1 MITNKFNLPDFVV
14 DALTYSDYSRG
25 DSNISVT
32 QLIDSPRIARLQR
45 EHAGEQSKD
54 AVDFVWSRFG
64 TSVHTMFEES
74 LKATGSDV
82 ITEERLFTETQG
94 WKLSGAI
101 DAQEVA
107 DDGVTISDFKVTSAW
122 SVIFDKSSWHTQLN
136 VYAYLV
142 RKAKGQTV
150 KKLQIVALL
159 RDWVKRKA
167 EQGGDYPTAP
177 IVVLDI
183 PMWSEAEQ
191 DAYVERQM
199 RNHIQATKVYRT
211 LTDQPLIFC
220 TSEETW
226 EKETVYAVMK
236 KGRKSAVRLYKTEA
250 EAEERAE
257 KEGRWIYYN
266 ANAPRRSI
274 NHYVEVRKG
283 EKTRCKGDWCGVSKW
298 CDQYQSEAKEQ
309 FLDKFGV

>member
-1 MITNKFNLPDFVV
+1 MVTNKFDLPKFVV
-14 DALTYSDYSRG
+14 DALTYSDYTRG
-25 DSNISVT
+25 DSDISVT

-45 EHAGEQSKD
+45 EHADEQTKD

-94 WKLSGAI
+94 WSLSGAI
-101 DAQEVA
+101 DAQEVS
-107 DDGVTISDFKVTSAW
+107 DDGVIISDFKVTSAW

-159 RDWVKRKA
+159 RDWVRSKA
-167 EQGGDYPTAP
+167 QQGGEYPTAP

-191 DAYVERQM
+191 DAYVESQIKKHM
-199 RNHIQATKVYRT
+199 EATN
-211 LTDQPLIFC
+211 TDQPLIFC
-220 TSEETW
+220 TSEEAW
-226 EKETVYAVMK
+226 QKDTVYAVMK
-236 KGRKSAVRLYKTEA
+236 KGRKSAVKLYKTEA
-250 EAEERAE
+250 EAVERAE
-257 KEGRWIYYN
+257 KEG
-266 ANAPRRSI
+266 S
-274 NHYVEVRKG
+274 NHSVEVRKG

-309 FLDKFGV
+309 FLDKLGV

>member
-32 QLIDSPRIARLQR
+32 QLIDSPRIAQLQR
-45 EHAGEQSKD
+45 EHADEQTKD

-82 ITEERLFTETQG
+82 VTEERLFTETQG

-159 RDWVKRKA
+159 RDWVRRKA

-191 DAYVERQM
+191 DAYVESQM
-199 RNHIQATKVYRT
+199 RQHIEATN
-211 LTDQPLIFC
+211 TDQPLIFC

-257 KEGRWIYYN
+257 KEG
-266 ANAPRRSI
+266 S
-274 NHYVEVRKG
+274 NHSVEVRKG

>member
-1 MITNKFNLPDFVV
+1 MITNKFDLPKFVV
-14 DALTYSDYSRG
+14 DALTYSDYTRG
-25 DSNISVT
+25 DSDISVT

-45 EHAGEQSKD
+45 EHADEQTKD

-101 DAQEVA
+101 DAQEVS
-107 DDGVTISDFKVTSAW
+107 DDGVIISVFKVTSAW

-159 RDWVKRKA
+159 RDWVRSKA
-167 EQGGDYPTAP
+167 QQGGEYPTAP

-191 DAYVERQM
+191 DAYVESQIKKHM
-199 RNHIQATKVYRT
+199 EATN
-211 LTDQPLIFC
+211 TDQPLIFC

-226 EKETVYAVMK
+226 QKDTVYAVMK
-236 KGRKSAVRLYKTEA
+236 KGRKSAVKLYKTEP
-250 EAEERAE
+250 EAVERAE
-257 KEGRWIYYN
+257 KEG
-266 ANAPRRSI
+266 S
-274 NHYVEVRKG
+274 NHSVEVRKG

-309 FLDKFGV
+309 FLDKLGV

>member
-1 MITNKFNLPDFVV
+1 MVTNKFKLPQFVV
-14 DALTYSDYSRG
+14 DALTHSDYTRG
-25 DSNISVT
+25 DSDISVT

-45 EHAGEQSKD
+45 EHADEQTKD

-64 TSVHTMFEES
+64 TSVHVMFEES

-94 WKLSGAI
+94 WSLSGAI
-101 DAQEVA
+101 DAQEVS
-107 DDGVTISDFKVTSAW
+107 DDGVIISDFKVTSAW

-159 RDWVKRKA
+159 RDWVRRKA
-167 EQGGDYPTAP
+167 EQGGEYPTAP

-191 DAYVERQM
+191 DAYVESQIKKHM
-199 RNHIQATKVYRT
+199 EATN
-211 LTDQPLIFC
+211 TDQPLIFC
-220 TSEETW
+220 SSEETW
-226 EKETVYAVMK
+226 QKDTVYAVMK
-236 KGRKSAVRLYKTEA
+236 KGRKSAVKLYKTEA
-250 EAEERAE
+250 EAVERAE
-257 KEGRWIYYN
+257 KEG
-266 ANAPRRSI
+266 S
-274 NHYVEVRKG
+274 NHSVEVRKG

-309 FLDKFGV
+309 FLDQLGV

>member
-1 MITNKFNLPDFVV
+1 MVTNKFNLPEFVV

-25 DSNISVT
+25 DSDISVT
-32 QLIDSPRIARLQR
+32 QLIDSPRIAQLQQQ
-45 EHAGEQSKD
+45 HAGEQSKD

-74 LKATGSDV
+74 LKATGSAV

-107 DDGVTISDFKVTSAW
+107 DDGVIISDFKVTSVW
-122 SVIFDKSSWHTQLN
+122 SVVFDKSSWHKQLN

-159 RDWVKRKA
+159 RDWVRRKA
-167 EQGGDYPTAP
+167 EQGGDYPSAP
-177 IVVLDI
+177 IVVIDI
-183 PMWSEAEQ
+183 PLWSDEKQ
-191 DAYVERQM
+191 DAYVESQIKM
-199 RNHIQATKVYRT
+199 HIEATN
-211 LTDQPLIFC
+211 TDQPLISC
-220 TSEETW
+220 TSEEMW

-236 KGRKSAVRLYKTEA
+236 KGRKSAVRLYKSKP

-257 KEGRWIYYN
+257 KEG
-266 ANAPRRSI
+266 S
-274 NHYVEVRKG
+274 NHSVEVRKG

-298 CDQYQSEAKEQ
+298 CDQYQLGLK
-309 FLDKFGV
+309 

>member
-1 MITNKFNLPDFVV
+1 MVTNKFKLPQFVV
-14 DALTYSDYSRG
+14 DALTHSDYTRG
-25 DSNISVT
+25 DSDISVT

-45 EHAGEQSKD
+45 EHADEQTKD

-94 WKLSGAI
+94 WSLSGAI
-101 DAQEVA
+101 DAQEVS
-107 DDGVTISDFKVTSAW
+107 DDGVIISDFKVTSAW

-159 RDWVKRKA
+159 RDWVRRKA
-167 EQGGDYPTAP
+167 EQGGEYPTAP

-191 DAYVERQM
+191 DAYVESQIKKHM
-199 RNHIQATKVYRT
+199 EATN
-211 LTDQPLIFC
+211 TDQPLIFC
-220 TSEETW
+220 TSEEAW
-226 EKETVYAVMK
+226 QKDTVYAVMK
-236 KGRKSAVRLYKTEA
+236 KGRKSAVKLYKTEA
-250 EAEERAE
+250 EAVERAE
-257 KEGRWIYYN
+257 KEG
-266 ANAPRRSI
+266 S
-274 NHYVEVRKG
+274 NHSVEVRKG

-309 FLDKFGV
+309 FLDQLGV

>member
-32 QLIDSPRIARLQR
+32 QLIDSPRIARLQQ
-45 EHAGEQSKD
+45 EHADEQSKD

-82 ITEERLFTETQG
+82 ITEERLFAETQG
-94 WKLSGAI
+94 WSLSGAI
-101 DAQEVA
+101 DAQEVS
-107 DDGVTISDFKVTSAW
+107 DDGVIISDFKVTSAW
-122 SVIFDKSSWHTQLN
+122 SVIYGKSSWDTQLN

-159 RDWVKRKA
+159 RDWVRSKA
-167 EQGGDYPTAP
+167 QQGGEYPTAP

-191 DAYVERQM
+191 DAYVESQIKKHM
-199 RNHIQATKVYRT
+199 EATN
-211 LTDQPLIFC
+211 TDQPLIFC
-220 TSEETW
+220 TSEEIW
-226 EKETVYAVMK
+226 QKDTVYAVMK
-236 KGRKSAVRLYKTEA
+236 KGRKSAVKLYKTEA
-250 EAEERAE
+250 EAVERAE
-257 KEGRWIYYN
+257 KEG
-266 ANAPRRSI
+266 S
-274 NHYVEVRKG
+274 NHSVEVRKG

-309 FLDKFGV
+309 FLDQLGV

>member
-1 MITNKFNLPDFVV
+1 MVTNKFKLPQFVV
-14 DALTYSDYSRG
+14 DALTHSDYTRG
-25 DSNISVT
+25 DSDISVT

-45 EHAGEQSKD
+45 EHADEQTKD

-64 TSVHTMFEES
+64 TSVHVMFEES

-94 WKLSGAI
+94 WSLSGAI
-101 DAQEVA
+101 DAQEVS
-107 DDGVTISDFKVTSAW
+107 DDGVIISDFKVTSAW
-122 SVIFDKSSWHTQLN
+122 SVIYGKSSWNTQLN

-159 RDWVKRKA
+159 RDWVRSKA
-167 EQGGDYPTAP
+167 QQGGEYPTAP

-191 DAYVERQM
+191 DAYVESQIKKHM
-199 RNHIQATKVYRT
+199 EATN
-211 LTDQPLIFC
+211 TDQPLIFC

-226 EKETVYAVMK
+226 QKDTVYAVMK
-236 KGRKSAVRLYKTEA
+236 KGRKSAVKLYKTEP
-250 EAEERAE
+250 EAVERAE
-257 KEGRWIYYN
+257 KEG
-266 ANAPRRSI
+266 S
-274 NHYVEVRKG
+274 NHSVEVRKG

-309 FLDKFGV
+309 FLDQLGV

>member
-1 MITNKFNLPDFVV
+1 MVTNKFKLPQFVV
-14 DALTYSDYSRG
+14 DALTHSDYTRG
-25 DSNISVT
+25 DSDISVT

-45 EHAGEQSKD
+45 EHADEQTKD

-64 TSVHTMFEES
+64 TSVHVMFEES

-94 WKLSGAI
+94 WSLSGAI
-101 DAQEVA
+101 DAQEVS
-107 DDGVTISDFKVTSAW
+107 DDGVIISDFKVTSAW

-159 RDWVKRKA
+159 RDWVRRKA
-167 EQGGDYPTAP
+167 EQGGEYPTAP

-191 DAYVERQM
+191 DAYVESQIKKHM
-199 RNHIQATKVYRT
+199 EATN
-211 LTDQPLIFC
+211 TDQPLIFC
-220 TSEETW
+220 SSEETW
-226 EKETVYAVMK
+226 QKDTVYAVMK
-236 KGRKSAVRLYKTEA
+236 KGRKSAVKLYKTEP
-250 EAEERAE
+250 EAVERAE
-257 KEGRWIYYN
+257 KEG
-266 ANAPRRSI
+266 S
-274 NHYVEVRKG
+274 NHSVEVRKG

-309 FLDKFGV
+309 FLDKLGV

>member
-1 MITNKFNLPDFVV
+1 MVTNKFDLPQFVV
-14 DALTYSDYSRG
+14 DALTHSDYTRG
-25 DSNISVT
+25 DSDISVT

-45 EHAGEQSKD
+45 EHADEQTKD

-101 DAQEVA
+101 DAQEVS
-107 DDGVTISDFKVTSAW
+107 DDGVIISDFKVTSAW

-159 RDWVKRKA
+159 RDWVRSKA
-167 EQGGDYPTAP
+167 QQGGEYPTAP

-191 DAYVERQM
+191 DAYVESQIKKHM
-199 RNHIQATKVYRT
+199 EATN
-211 LTDQPLIFC
+211 TDQPLIFC

-226 EKETVYAVMK
+226 QKDTVYAVMK
-236 KGRKSAVRLYKTEA
+236 KGRKSAVRLYKTEP
-250 EAEERAE
+250 EAVERAE
-257 KEGRWIYYN
+257 KEG
-266 ANAPRRSI
+266 S
-274 NHYVEVRKG
+274 NHSVEVRKG

-309 FLDKFGV
+309 FLDKLGV

>member
-1 MITNKFNLPDFVV
+1 MVTNKFDLPQFVV
-14 DALTYSDYSRG
+14 DALTHSDYTRG
-25 DSNISVT
+25 DSDISVT

-45 EHAGEQSKD
+45 EHADEQTKD

-94 WKLSGAI
+94 WSLSGAI
-101 DAQEVA
+101 DAQEVS
-107 DDGVTISDFKVTSAW
+107 DDGVIISDFKVTSAW

-159 RDWVKRKA
+159 RDWVRSKA
-167 EQGGDYPTAP
+167 QQGGEYPTAP

-191 DAYVERQM
+191 DAYVDSQIKKHME
-199 RNHIQATKVYRT
+199 ATN
-211 LTDQPLIFC
+211 TDQPLIFC

-226 EKETVYAVMK
+226 QKDTVYAVMK
-236 KGRKSAVRLYKTEA
+236 KGRKSAVKLYKTES
-250 EAEERAE
+250 EAVERAE
-257 KEGRWIYYN
+257 KEG
-266 ANAPRRSI
+266 S
-274 NHYVEVRKG
+274 NHSVEVRKG

-309 FLDKFGV
+309 FLDKLGV

>member
-1 MITNKFNLPDFVV
+1 MVTNKFNLPKFVV
-14 DALTYSDYSRG
+14 DALTYSDYTRG
-25 DSNISVT
+25 DSDISVT

-45 EHAGEQSKD
+45 EHADEQTKD

-74 LKATGSDV
+74 LKSTGSDV

-94 WKLSGAI
+94 WSLSGAI
-101 DAQEVA
+101 DAQEVS
-107 DDGVTISDFKVTSAW
+107 DDGVIISDFKVTSAW
-122 SVIFDKSSWHTQLN
+122 SVIYGKSSWNTQLN

-159 RDWVKRKA
+159 RDWVRSKA
-167 EQGGDYPTAP
+167 QQGGEYPTAP

-191 DAYVERQM
+191 DAYVESQIKKHM
-199 RNHIQATKVYRT
+199 EATN
-211 LTDQPLIFC
+211 TDQPLIFC

-226 EKETVYAVMK
+226 QKDTVYAVMK
-236 KGRKSAVRLYKTEA
+236 RGRKSAVKLYKTEA

-257 KEGRWIYYN
+257 KEG
-266 ANAPRRSI
+266 S
-274 NHYVEVRKG
+274 NHSVEVRKG

-309 FLDKFGV
+309 FLDKLGV

>member
-1 MITNKFNLPDFVV
+1 MITNKFDLPKFVV
-14 DALTYSDYSRG
+14 DALTYSDYTRG
-25 DSNISVT
+25 DSDISVT

-45 EHAGEQSKD
+45 EHADEQTKD

-101 DAQEVA
+101 DAQEVS
-107 DDGVTISDFKVTSAW
+107 DDGVIISDFKVTSAW

-159 RDWVKRKA
+159 RDWVRSKA
-167 EQGGDYPTAP
+167 QQGGEYPTAP

-191 DAYVERQM
+191 DAYVESQIKKHM
-199 RNHIQATKVYRT
+199 EATN
-211 LTDQPLIFC
+211 TDQPLIFC

-226 EKETVYAVMK
+226 QKDTVYAVMK
-236 KGRKSAVRLYKTEA
+236 KGRKSAVKLYKTEP
-250 EAEERAE
+250 EAVERAE
-257 KEGRWIYYN
+257 KEG
-266 ANAPRRSI
+266 S
-274 NHYVEVRKG
+274 NHSVEVRKG

-309 FLDKFGV
+309 FLDKLGV

>member
-1 MITNKFNLPDFVV
+1 MVTNKFKLPQFVV
-14 DALTYSDYSRG
+14 DALTHSDYTRG
-25 DSNISVT
+25 DSDISVT

-45 EHAGEQSKD
+45 EHADEQTKD

-74 LKATGSDV
+74 LKSTGSDV
-82 ITEERLFTETQG
+82 ITEERLFTEDQG

-101 DAQEVA
+101 DAQEVS
-107 DDGVTISDFKVTSAW
+107 DDGVIISDFKVTSAW
-122 SVIFDKSSWHTQLN
+122 SVIYGKSSWNTQLN

-159 RDWVKRKA
+159 RDWVRSKA
-167 EQGGDYPTAP
+167 QQGGEYPTAP

-191 DAYVERQM
+191 DAYVESQIKKHM
-199 RNHIQATKVYRT
+199 EATN
-211 LTDQPLIFC
+211 TDQPLIFC

-226 EKETVYAVMK
+226 QKDTVYAVMK
-236 KGRKSAVRLYKTEA
+236 KGRKSAVKLYKTEA

-257 KEGRWIYYN
+257 KEG
-266 ANAPRRSI
+266 S
-274 NHYVEVRKG
+274 NHSVEVRKG

-309 FLDKFGV
+309 FLDKLGV

>member
-1 MITNKFNLPDFVV
+1 MVTNKFNLPQFVV
-14 DALTYSDYSRG
+14 DALTHSDYTRG
-25 DSNISVT
+25 DSDISVT

-45 EHAGEQSKD
+45 EHADEQTKD

-64 TSVHTMFEES
+64 TSVHVMFEES

-101 DAQEVA
+101 DAQEVS
-107 DDGVTISDFKVTSAW
+107 DDGVIISDFKVTSAW
-122 SVIFDKSSWHTQLN
+122 SVIYGKSSWNTQLN

-159 RDWVKRKA
+159 RDWVRRKA
-167 EQGGDYPTAP
+167 EQGGEYPTAP

-191 DAYVERQM
+191 DAYVESQIKKHM
-199 RNHIQATKVYRT
+199 EATN
-211 LTDQPLIFC
+211 TDQPLIFC

-226 EKETVYAVMK
+226 QKDTVYAVMK
-236 KGRKSAVRLYKTEA
+236 KGRKSAVKLYKTEP
-250 EAEERAE
+250 EAVERAE
-257 KEGRWIYYN
+257 KEG
-266 ANAPRRSI
+266 S
-274 NHYVEVRKG
+274 NHSVEVRKG

-309 FLDKFGV
+309 FLDQLGV

>member
-1 MITNKFNLPDFVV
+1 MVTNKFKLPQFVV
-14 DALTYSDYSRG
+14 DALTHSDYTRG
-25 DSNISVT
+25 DSDISVT

-45 EHAGEQSKD
+45 EHADEQTKD

-64 TSVHTMFEES
+64 TSVHVMFEES

-101 DAQEVA
+101 DAQEVG
-107 DDGVTISDFKVTSAW
+107 DDGVIISDFKVTSAW

-150 KKLQIVALL
+150 KKLQMVALL
-159 RDWVKRKA
+159 RDWVRRKA
-167 EQGGDYPTAP
+167 EQGGEYPTAP

-191 DAYVERQM
+191 DAYVESQIKKHM
-199 RNHIQATKVYRT
+199 EATN
-211 LTDQPLIFC
+211 TDQPLIFC

-226 EKETVYAVMK
+226 QKDTVYAVMK
-236 KGRKSAVRLYKTEA
+236 KGRKSAVKLYKTEP
-250 EAEERAE
+250 EAVERAE
-257 KEGRWIYYN
+257 KEG
-266 ANAPRRSI
+266 S
-274 NHYVEVRKG
+274 NHSVEVRKG

-309 FLDKFGV
+309 FLDKLGV

>member
-1 MITNKFNLPDFVV
+1 MVTNKFDLPKFVV
-14 DALTYSDYSRG
+14 DALTYSDYTRG
-25 DSNISVT
+25 DSDISVT

-45 EHAGEQSKD
+45 EHADEQTKD
-54 AVDFVWSRFG
+54 VVDFVWSRFG
-64 TSVHTMFEES
+64 TSVHVMFEES

-94 WKLSGAI
+94 WSLSGAI
-101 DAQEVA
+101 DAQEVG

-122 SVIFDKSSWHTQLN
+122 SVIYGKSSWDTQLN

-159 RDWVKRKA
+159 RDWVRSKA
-167 EQGGDYPTAP
+167 QQGGEYPTAP

-183 PMWSEAEQ
+183 PMWSEADQ
-191 DAYVERQM
+191 DAYVESQIKK
-199 RNHIQATKVYRT
+199 HIEATN
-211 LTDQPLIFC
+211 TDQPLIYC

-226 EKETVYAVMK
+226 QKDTVYAVMK
-236 KGRKSAVRLYKTEA
+236 KGRKTAIRLYKTEA
-250 EAEERAE
+250 EANERVA
-257 KEGRWIYYN
+257 KEGNSHFVDIRF
-266 ANAPRRSI
+266 
-274 NHYVEVRKG
+274 G

-309 FLDKFGV
+309 FLDQLGV

>member
-1 MITNKFNLPDFVV
+1 MVTNKFKLPQFVV
-14 DALTYSDYSRG
+14 DALTHSDYTRG
-25 DSNISVT
+25 DSDISVT

-45 EHAGEQSKD
+45 EHADEQTKD

-64 TSVHTMFEES
+64 TSVHVMFEES
-74 LKATGSDV
+74 LKSTGSDV

-94 WKLSGAI
+94 WSLSGAI
-101 DAQEVA
+101 DAQEVS
-107 DDGVTISDFKVTSAW
+107 DDGVIISDFKVTSAW
-122 SVIFDKSSWHTQLN
+122 SVIYGKSSWNTQLN

-159 RDWVKRKA
+159 RDWVRSKA
-167 EQGGDYPTAP
+167 QQGGEYPTAP

-191 DAYVERQM
+191 DAYVESQIKKHM
-199 RNHIQATKVYRT
+199 EATN
-211 LTDQPLIFC
+211 TDQPLIFC

-226 EKETVYAVMK
+226 QKDTVYAVMK
-236 KGRKSAVRLYKTEA
+236 RGRKSAVKLYKTEA

-257 KEGRWIYYN
+257 KEG
-266 ANAPRRSI
+266 S
-274 NHYVEVRKG
+274 NHSVEVRKG

-309 FLDKFGV
+309 FLDKLGV

>member
-1 MITNKFNLPDFVV
+1 MVTNKFKLPQFVV
-14 DALTYSDYSRG
+14 DALTHSDYTRG
-25 DSNISVT
+25 NSDISVT

-45 EHAGEQSKD
+45 EHADEQTKD

-64 TSVHTMFEES
+64 TSVHVMFEES

-94 WKLSGAI
+94 WSLSGAI
-101 DAQEVA
+101 DAQEVS
-107 DDGVTISDFKVTSAW
+107 DDGVIISDFKVTSAW

-159 RDWVKRKA
+159 RDWVRRKA
-167 EQGGDYPTAP
+167 EQGGEYPTAP

-191 DAYVERQM
+191 DAYVESQIKKHM
-199 RNHIQATKVYRT
+199 EATN
-211 LTDQPLIFC
+211 TDQPLIFC
-220 TSEETW
+220 SSEETW
-226 EKETVYAVMK
+226 QKDTVYAVMK
-236 KGRKSAVRLYKTEA
+236 KGRKSAVKLYKTEA
-250 EAEERAE
+250 EAVERAE
-257 KEGRWIYYN
+257 KEG
-266 ANAPRRSI
+266 S
-274 NHYVEVRKG
+274 NHSVEVRKG

-309 FLDKFGV
+309 FLDKLGV

>member
-1 MITNKFNLPDFVV
+1 
-14 DALTYSDYSRG
+14 
-25 DSNISVT
+25 
-32 QLIDSPRIARLQR
+32 
-45 EHAGEQSKD
+45 
-54 AVDFVWSRFG
+54 VDFVWSRFG

-101 DAQEVA
+101 DAQEVG
-107 DDGVTISDFKVTSAW
+107 DDGVIISDFKVTSAW

-159 RDWVKRKA
+159 RDWVRRKA
-167 EQGGDYPTAP
+167 EQGGEYPTAP

-191 DAYVERQM
+191 DAYVESQIKKHM
-199 RNHIQATKVYRT
+199 EATN
-211 LTDQPLIFC
+211 TDQPLIFC

-226 EKETVYAVMK
+226 QKDTVYAVMK
-236 KGRKSAVRLYKTEA
+236 KGRKSAVKLYKTEA
-250 EAEERAE
+250 EAVERAE
-257 KEGRWIYYN
+257 KEG
-266 ANAPRRSI
+266 S
-274 NHYVEVRKG
+274 NHSVEVRKG

-309 FLDKFGV
+309 FLDKLGV

>member
-32 QLIDSPRIARLQR
+32 QLIDSPRIAQLQR
-45 EHAGEQSKD
+45 EHADEQTKD

-64 TSVHTMFEES
+64 TSVHVMFEES

-82 ITEERLFTETQG
+82 ITEERLYTETQG

-122 SVIFDKSSWHTQLN
+122 SVVFDKSSWHTQLN

-199 RNHIQATKVYRT
+199 RKHIEAAT
-211 LTDQPLIFC
+211 TDQPLIFC

-257 KEGRWIYYN
+257 KEG
-266 ANAPRRSI
+266 S
-274 NHYVEVRKG
+274 NHSVEVRKG

>member
-1 MITNKFNLPDFVV
+1 MVTNKFKLPQFVV
-14 DALTYSDYSRG
+14 DALTHSDYTRG
-25 DSNISVT
+25 DSDISVT

-45 EHAGEQSKD
+45 EHADEQTKD

-94 WKLSGAI
+94 WSLSGAI
-101 DAQEVA
+101 DAQEVS
-107 DDGVTISDFKVTSAW
+107 DDGVIISDFKVTSAW
-122 SVIFDKSSWHTQLN
+122 SVIYGKSSWNTQLN

-159 RDWVKRKA
+159 RDWVRSKA
-167 EQGGDYPTAP
+167 QQGGEYPTAP

-191 DAYVERQM
+191 DAYVESQIKKHM
-199 RNHIQATKVYRT
+199 EATN
-211 LTDQPLIFC
+211 TDQPLIFC

-226 EKETVYAVMK
+226 QKDTVYAVMK
-236 KGRKSAVRLYKTEA
+236 RGRKSAVKLYKTEA

-257 KEGRWIYYN
+257 KEG
-266 ANAPRRSI
+266 S
-274 NHYVEVRKG
+274 NHSVEVRKG

-309 FLDKFGV
+309 FLDKLGV

>member
-1 MITNKFNLPDFVV
+1 MVTNKFKLPQFVV
-14 DALTYSDYSRG
+14 DALTHSDYTRG
-25 DSNISVT
+25 DSDISVT

-45 EHAGEQSKD
+45 EHADEQTKD

-101 DAQEVA
+101 DAQEVS
-107 DDGVTISDFKVTSAW
+107 DDGVIISDFKVTSAW

-159 RDWVKRKA
+159 RDWVRRKA
-167 EQGGDYPTAP
+167 EQGGEYPTAP
-177 IVVLDI
+177 IVVVDI

-191 DAYVERQM
+191 DAYVESQIKKHM
-199 RNHIQATKVYRT
+199 EATN
-211 LTDQPLIFC
+211 TDQPLIFC
-220 TSEETW
+220 SSEETW
-226 EKETVYAVMK
+226 QKDTVYAVMK
-236 KGRKSAVRLYKTEA
+236 KGRKSAVKLYKTEA
-250 EAEERAE
+250 EAVERAE
-257 KEGRWIYYN
+257 KEG
-266 ANAPRRSI
+266 S
-274 NHYVEVRKG
+274 NHSVEVRKG

-309 FLDKFGV
+309 FLDQLGV